1 MKFDAIVVGGGIA
14 GLTSAAFLAKA
25 GRSVLL
31 CEKEKVCG
39 GLLSTFERDG
49 FFYEGG
55 IRATEN
61 AGVLFPML
69 KKLGLDLEFLPNHI
83 TMGIEDRVIRINDE
97 ASIDEYQSL
106 LDELYPESRQ
116 DISAIIVQ
124 MKKITEYM
132 DVQYGIDN
140 PLFLDVKEDR
150 DYFIKEILPWMVKY
164 ALIAPKLSKLQMPV
178 VEFLRRFTQNQS
190 LLDIISQHFFQLTP
204 TFFALGYFKLYLEYR
219 YPKGGVVSIVDK
231 MVGYIQ
237 SHGGVIRTDSE
248 IVQVAPEA
256 RQIPDAS
263 GQCYEYSSLVWA
275 ADQKVLYR
283 IIDTDKIKEKPVCQA
298 IADRR
303 ALIADKTGNDSV
315 LTVFLAVDKDPAYFS
330 TIASEHFFYTPS
342 RIGQSAAGPLPLHGD
357 RDTIEQWLEKF
368 LELTTY
374 EISCPVMRDPSMA
387 PKGKTGLVVSV
398 LFDYQLTKKIEAQGW
413 YESFKKITEDLMIR
427 TLDASIFPGIEKS
440 IIHKFSSTP
449 VTIAKISG
457 NTHGAIV
464 GWAFSNDPIP
474 AESRIPKILNAVR
487 TPIPD
492 VFQAGQWTYSP
503 AGLPVSIMTGKVAA
517 DAVLKKR
524 NK

>member
-69 KKLGLDLEFLPNHI
+69 KKLGLDLEFLPNHV

-97 ASIDEYQSL
+97 STIDKYQSL
-106 LDELYPESRQ
+106 LDELYPESQQ
-116 DISAIIVQ
+116 DISEIIMQ

-150 DYFIKEILPWMVKY
+150 EYFIKEILPWMVKY

-219 YPKGGVVSIVDK
+219 YPKGGVGSIVDK

-248 IVQVAPEA
+248 IVQVDPEA
-256 RQIPDAS
+256 RHIVDAS
-263 GQCYEYSSLVWA
+263 GECYEYSSLVWA
-275 ADQKVLYR
+275 ADQKALYR
-283 IIDTDKIKEKPVCQA
+283 FIDTDKIKEKPVYKA
-298 IADRR
+298 IANRR

-342 RIGQSAAGPLPLHGD
+342 RIGQSAAGSLPLGGD

-398 LFDYQLTKKIEAQGW
+398 LFDYQLTKQIEAQGW
-413 YESFKKITEDLMIR
+413 YELFKQLAEDLMIR

-457 NTHGAIV
+457 NTDGAIV